1 MTEIAQLESSALFWD
16 WVSYISLI
24 IAFLA
29 ALAEFITNWTTWIED
44 DWKSKVEK
52 NAALIIVVGS
62 VVGLVTAWK
71 LSNINN
77 RLNDHLR
84 GEVAGAQEKAGQAMT
99 AFANAQTRLEEGKAR
114 TALAEKAAAEALKKA
129 NEAEGHAL
137 KFKAEIASSN
147 ARAEEAKLLA
157 ERERSERVKLEANV
171 APRRLTQQQQNA
183 MAKSLRQFKGRSVTV
198 VTDTLD
204 VEAAFLAKQLMI
216 ALEAAGI
223 VIEDKVANILTAGS
237 FYSGIFVS
245 GPVDAQDFL
254 RELVSSIER
263 DGNLAASNNE
273 SKPVVPVAISK
284 LKDKA
289 VFILVGVKPAR
300 LK

>member
-273 SKPVVPVAISK
+273 SKPIVPVAISK

>member
-52 NAALIIVVGS
+52 NAALIVVVGS

-198 VTDTLD
+198 VTYTLD

-223 VIEDKVANILTAGS
+223 VIEDKVANIPVALLQLRRVGRQVRRDALGV
-237 FYSGIFVS
+237 FVRS
-245 GPVDAQDFL
+245 VKIVLGGHADVIGTVKLAIADNLDLWDGTDFL
-254 RELVSSIER
+254 A
-263 DGNLAASNNE
+263 NQ
-273 SKPVVPVAISK
+273 
-284 LKDKA
+284 LKD
-289 VFILVGVKPAR
+289 
-300 LK
+300 

>member
-1 MTEIAQLESSALFWD
+1 
-16 WVSYISLI
+16 
-24 IAFLA
+24 
-29 ALAEFITNWTTWIED
+29 
-44 DWKSKVEK
+44 
-52 NAALIIVVGS
+52 
-62 VVGLVTAWK
+62 
-71 LSNINN
+71 
-77 RLNDHLR
+77 
-84 GEVAGAQEKAGQAMT
+84 MT

-198 VTDTLD
+198 VTYTLD

>member
-1 MTEIAQLESSALFWD
+1 
-16 WVSYISLI
+16 VSYISLI

-52 NAALIIVVGS
+52 NAALIVVVGS

-198 VTDTLD
+198 VTYTLD

-263 DGNLAASNNE
+263 DGNLSASNNE

>member
-52 NAALIIVVGS
+52 NASLIVVVGS

-198 VTDTLD
+198 VTYTLD

>member
-1 MTEIAQLESSALFWD
+1 MTKIAQLESSALFWD

-29 ALAEFITNWTTWIED
+29 ALAEFITNWTTSIED

-157 ERERSERVKLEANV
+157 ERERSEKVRLEANV

-223 VIEDKVANILTAGS
+223 VIEDEVANILTAGS